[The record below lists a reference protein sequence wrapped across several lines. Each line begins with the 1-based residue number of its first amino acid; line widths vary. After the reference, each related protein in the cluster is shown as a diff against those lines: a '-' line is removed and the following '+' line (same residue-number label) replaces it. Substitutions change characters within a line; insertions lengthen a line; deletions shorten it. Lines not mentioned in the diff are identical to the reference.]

1 MAMSG
6 TESPDTPRKPV
17 VNFSRPR
24 LASSGQTDAELPD
37 NDYGIKRQ
45 DTPTQSNIKSV
56 SAFHSPNPSD
66 PPFPSEPRFST
77 DSETLSNTSANRGD
91 ILAAARRGAPVGG
104 LTAQR
109 HPGTRRFDSNT
120 TTNTTSSTHSRPS
133 TADSTKRLM
142 PIKSILK
149 QTSVEVSSERASSD
163 GGEDT
168 GSHHTVSEDGG
179 SQSTIGYEKGGKW
192 SSSDYD
198 TSGMSEKEV
207 QKLIKKGKNP
217 ALVAEMRAA
226 RKGKGI
232 VGVMTGTSYVS

>member
-6 TESPDTPRKPV
+6 TESPDTPRKPI

-24 LASSGQTDAELPD
+24 LASSGQTNAEKPD
-37 NDYGIKRQ
+37 IDYGIKRH
-45 DTPTQSNIKSV
+45 DTPQPTIPNSAVKSV
-56 SAFHSPNPSD
+56 SAFHSPHPSD

-109 HPGTRRFDSNT
+109 HPGTRRRDST
-120 TTNTTSSTHSRPS
+120 TTTTDSTTSRPS

-163 GGEDT
+163 GGATE
-168 GSHHTVSEDGG
+168 SSENVLGRGAALSGG
-179 SQSTIGYEKGGKW
+179 Q
-192 SSSDYD
+192 D
-198 TSGMSEKEV
+198 
-207 QKLIKKGKNP
+207 
-217 ALVAEMRAA
+217 
-226 RKGKGI
+226 
-232 VGVMTGTSYVS
+232 